1 MKRALN
7 TTDIKK
13 ANQRLVLDAVFHTG
27 TTSRTQLAQ
36 ELYLSKPAISDNLK
50 PLLEL
55 GIVDESGVGSVG
67 PAGGRKSILLR
78 FNPRHRLIVAV
89 NLNFSN
95 PVFALTD
102 LNGEILNAFDI
113 TIAPETPIAACQD
126 LVLGG
131 IRVLLQSQGENQ
143 DSVLCIAIAAP
154 GVFNTKGELTH
165 YSASCC
171 GPQWWQVDLKQTVE
185 NAFSLPV
192 ILYND
197 VKAATLG
204 EWKHGAGKHVDNLFY
219 LHAGLG
225 IGSGIILGGKPLLG
239 ENFSA
244 GEIADSFDPLNGGTR
259 LENTVCIDY
268 LRQECLRRPD
278 SPFCGME
285 QLSVADIILAYQ
297 TGDPIV
303 LDVVNDICHRLAVLT
318 HNYMT
323 FLSINHIVFGGDYA
337 PFADCL
343 KRHLTDLFHGSLWAV
358 PDVQVSVLGK
368 YAGIQGMVVLAREQY
383 FQKICS

>member
-1 MKRALN
+1 MKHALN
-7 TTDIKK
+7 ATDIKK
-13 ANQRLVLDAVFHTG
+13 ANQHLILDAVFHAG

-36 ELYLSKPAISDNLK
+36 ALRLSKPAISDNLK

-55 GIVDESGVGSVG
+55 GIVDESGVSSVG

-78 FNPRHRLIVAV
+78 FNPRHRLILAV

-113 TIAPETPIAACQD
+113 TIAPETPISACQD

-131 IRVLLQSQGENQ
+131 IRMLLQSQGENRE
-143 DSVLCIAIAAP
+143 SILCIAIASP
-154 GVFNTKGELTH
+154 GVFNAEGKLTH
-165 YSASCC
+165 YSTSCC
-171 GPQWWQVDLKQTVE
+171 GPQWWQVDLKQSVE
-185 NAFSLPV
+185 DAFSLPV

-204 EWKHGAGKHVDNLFY
+204 EWKNGAGRQVDNLFY

-244 GEIADSFDPLNGGTR
+244 GEIADNFDPLNGGTR
-259 LENTVCIDY
+259 LEDTVCIDY
-268 LRQECLRRPD
+268 LRQECLRRPN
-278 SPFCGME
+278 SPFWGWE

-297 TGDPIV
+297 AGDSMV
-303 LDVVNDICHRLAVLT
+303 LDVVNDICHRLAVLS
-318 HNYMT
+318 HNYMA

-337 PFADCL
+337 PFVDCL
-343 KRHLTDLFHGSLWAV
+343 KRHLADLFHGSLWTV
-358 PDVQVSVLGK
+358 PDVQISILGK
-368 YAGIQGMVVLAREQY
+368 YAGIQGMVVLARERY
-383 FQKICS
+383 FQEICS